1 MRQEM
6 HNAPIL
12 NKEIDISGYDVIYV
26 GTPVYWGYMPE
37 ELVTALK
44 LLDFKNKVVRIFVTH
59 EGSGLAYI
67 KDQIES
73 VCKNIV
79 IKDTL
84 VIKGSQAN
92 FSKDEVEKWVRE
104 V

>member
-12 NKEIDISGYDVIYV
+12 NKEIDISSYDVIYV

-44 LLDFKNKVVRIFVTH
+44 LLDFKNKIVRIFVTH
-59 EGSGLAYI
+59 EGSGLAHI

-79 IKDTL
+79 VKDTL
-84 VIKGSQAN
+84 VIKGSQVN
-92 FSKDEVEKWVRE
+92 FSKDEVEKWVKE